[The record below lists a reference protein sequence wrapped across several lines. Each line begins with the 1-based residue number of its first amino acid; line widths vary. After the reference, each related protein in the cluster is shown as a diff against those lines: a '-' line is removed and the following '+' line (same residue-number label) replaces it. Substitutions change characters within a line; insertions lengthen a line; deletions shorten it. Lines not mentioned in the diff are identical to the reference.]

1 MSDENNQFELEKQLH
16 EQYAINNNESIKSF
30 ITFIGALLTLL
41 GGFGYVII
49 HSNNRFTENITIKG
63 DIISIEVFFL
73 CAFVVSGM
81 LFFLSLISLQLG
93 YSNRNNQIV
102 IDKIRE
108 ANFSSSSKK
117 LIFGK
122 HYKADGK
129 TFWSF
134 TQDYFNLFYW
144 LFVVAQLFI
153 IGLTIFNIQNSNCC
167 VTMLILLQIA
177 LLCGSILFRCHYFS
191 KYKKRTK

>member
-1 MSDENNQFELEKQLH
+1 MNKENNQFELEKQLH

-30 ITFIGALLTLL
+30 LTFIGALFALL
-41 GGFGYVII
+41 GGVGYVII
-49 HSNNRFTENITIKG
+49 HSNNRFTEGLITEKTL
-63 DIISIEVFFL
+63 SIEAFFL
-73 CAFVVSGM
+73 CVLVVSGM

-102 IDKIRE
+102 IDKIRD
-108 ANFSSSSKK
+108 ANFGSNSKK
-117 LIFGK
+117 LIFGEY
-122 HYKADGK
+122 YKSAGK

-134 TQDYFNLFYW
+134 IQDYFNLFYW
-144 LFVVAQLFI
+144 LFVVAQFFI
-153 IGLTIFNIQNSNCC
+153 IGLTIFNMQNSNCC

-177 LLCGSILFRCHYFS
+177 LLCGSILFRYHYFL